1 MTFTAYT
8 WSARSSRVWIGVGV
22 NSAED
27 AIQVTRPGRV
37 TIELRR
43 CGERRCRWVSLAR
56 RSVAIAAGKANVT
69 VRSRRFVRGSYR
81 ATAVL
86 SSSLGSGTPVR
97 DFFRIR

>member
-1 MTFTAYT
+1 
-8 WSARSSRVWIGVGV
+8 
-22 NSAED
+22 
-27 AIQVTRPGRV
+27 V

-43 CGERRCRWVSLAR
+43 CGVRRCRWVLFAG
-56 RSVAIAAGKANVT
+56 RSVAIAAGKATVT
-69 VRSRRFVRGSYR
+69 VRSRRFLRGAYR